1 MEPIRT
7 TRQGAVRGRLV
18 TDDVA
23 AFLGIPFAAPPF
35 GEARFRAPG
44 PATPWDGVRNALSYG
59 PGVPR
64 APYVPPFD
72 VLLPDDGPQGEDCLN
87 LNVWTPHPA
96 SGGGLPV
103 MVWIHGG
110 AFANGSGSA
119 SGYDGTAFARDGVVY
134 VSINYRLGAD
144 GFLRLPDRPDNRG
157 LLDQIAALEWVRD
170 NIDAFGGDPG
180 QVTVF
185 GESAGAMSIGALLS
199 MPRAR
204 GLFRRAILQSGAA
217 HHFLRPASADLITA
231 RLAEKLGIE
240 ATAEE
245 FAAVP
250 LEALLPAQAEL
261 RGEIGARPD
270 PALWGEAA
278 LNMMPFEPVLDELP
292 LPSAECDVDFM
303 TGSNLEEYR
312 LFLVPTRRLDVLSQ
326 DRLRA
331 ATTAYGLDPDKTLP
345 VYAGNRPDA
354 SPGELFDAVT
364 TDWFYRIPALRVA
377 EAVPGTHVYEF
388 ARRSPAVGGRLG
400 ACHASELA
408 YVFDR
413 LDDPTYAPIIGD
425 QPWQPLADAMHSA
438 WVAFAKTGDPG
449 WAPYDR
455 ETRTTRVFDTVSGV
469 ESDPR
474 AEERAL
480 WEGVR

>member
-7 TRQGAVRGRLV
+7 THQGAVRGRLV
-18 TDDVA
+18 AEDVA
-23 AFLGIPFAAPPF
+23 AFLGIPYAAPPF
-35 GEARFRAPG
+35 GEARFHAPG
-44 PATPWDGVRNALSYG
+44 PAAPWDGVRDALSCG
-59 PGVPR
+59 ASVPR
-64 APYVPPFD
+64 ARYAPPFD
-72 VLLPDDGPQGEDCLN
+72 VLIPDEAPQGEDCLN

-96 SGGGLPV
+96 PGGGLPV

-110 AFANGSGSA
+110 AFANGSGSVSA
-119 SGYDGTAFARDGVVY
+119 YDGSAFARDGVVY

-170 NIDAFGGDPG
+170 NIEAFGGDPG

-217 HHFLRPASADLITA
+217 HHFLRPASAELITA
-231 RLAEKLGIE
+231 RLAEKLGIG

-250 LEALLPAQAEL
+250 LDTLLPAQAEL

-270 PALWGEAA
+270 PAVWGEAA

-292 LPSAECDVDFM
+292 LPGADCGVQFL
-303 TGSNLEEYR
+303 TGSNREEYR
-312 LFLVPTRRLDVLSQ
+312 LFLVPTERLDVLPQ
-326 DRLRA
+326 AKLRT
-331 ATTAYGLDPDKTLP
+331 ATAAYGLDPDKALP
-345 VYAGNRPDA
+345 VYAERRPGA
-354 SPGELFDAVT
+354 VPGELFDAVT

-377 EAVPGTHVYEF
+377 ESVPGSYVYEF
-388 ARRSPAVGGRLG
+388 ARRSPALGGRLG

-413 LDDPTYAPIIGD
+413 LDDPTYAPMLGERPP
-425 QPWQPLADAMHSA
+425 QSLADAMHGA
-438 WVAFAKTGDPG
+438 WVDFAKTGDPG

-455 ETRTTRVFDTVSGV
+455 QTRATMVFGTVPSV
-469 ESDPR
+469 ENDLR
-474 AEERAL
+474 GEERAL

>member
-7 TRQGAVRGRLV
+7 THQGAVRGRLV
-18 TDDVA
+18 ADDVA

-44 PATPWDGVRNALSYG
+44 PAAPWDGVREALSYG
-59 PGVPR
+59 ASVPR
-64 APYVPPFD
+64 APYAPPFD
-72 VLLPDDGPQGEDCLN
+72 ALIPDDGPQGEDCLN
-87 LNVWTPHPA
+87 LNIWTPHPA
-96 SGGGLPV
+96 SGGLPV
-103 MVWIHGG
+103 MVWMHGG
-110 AFANGSGSA
+110 AFANGSGATSA
-119 SGYDGTAFARDGVVY
+119 YDGSTFARDGVVY

-170 NIDAFGGDPG
+170 NIEAFGGDPG

-231 RLAEKLGIE
+231 RLAERLGIE

-250 LEALLPAQAEL
+250 LDALLPAQAGL

-292 LPSAECDVDFM
+292 LPAADCGVELL
-303 TGSNLEEYR
+303 TGSNREEYR
-312 LFLVPTRRLDVLSQ
+312 LFLVPTERLDVLP
-326 DRLRA
+326 RAKLRTVTA
-331 ATTAYGLDPDKTLP
+331 AYGLDPDTALP
-345 VYAGNRPDA
+345 VYAARRPDA
-354 SPGELFDAVT
+354 VPGELFDAVT

-377 EAVPGTHVYEF
+377 EAVPGSYVYEF
-388 ARRSPAVGGRLG
+388 ARRSPALGGRLG
-400 ACHASELA
+400 ASHASELG

-413 LDDPTYAPIIGD
+413 LDDPAYAPILGEKPP
-425 QPWQPLADAMHSA
+425 QSLADAMHGA

-455 ETRTTRVFDTVSGV
+455 ETRTTMVFDTVPSV
-469 ESDPR
+469 ESDLR
-474 AEERAL
+474 GEERAL

>member
-35 GEARFRAPG
+35 GEARFRAPA
-44 PATPWDGVRNALSYG
+44 PALPWDGVRDALSYG
-59 PGVPR
+59 VSMPR
-64 APYVPPFD
+64 APYAPPFD
-72 VLLPDDGPQGEDCLN
+72 TLIPDDGPQDEDCLN
-87 LNVWTPHPA
+87 LNIWSPHPA
-96 SGGGLPV
+96 PGGGLPV

-119 SGYDGTAFARDGVVY
+119 SSYDGSAFARDGVVY

-144 GFLRLPDRPDNRG
+144 GFLKLEDRPDNRG

-170 NIDAFGGDPG
+170 NIEAFGGDPR

-185 GESAGAMSIGALLS
+185 GESAGAMSIGALLAQ
-199 MPRAR
+199 PRAR

-217 HHFLRPASADLITA
+217 HHFLRPASARLITA

-250 LEALLPAQAEL
+250 LERLLPAQAEL

-278 LNMMPFEPVLDELP
+278 LNMMPFEPVLDELAP
-292 LPSAECDVDFM
+292 PAADCGVEFLV
-303 TGSNLEEYR
+303 GSNREEYR
-312 LFLVPTRRLDVLSQ
+312 LFLVPTERIDVLPQSKL
-326 DRLRA
+326 RL
-331 ATTAYGLDPDKTLP
+331 ATAAYGLDPDKALP
-345 VYAGNRPDA
+345 VYADRRPDA
-354 SPGELFDAVT
+354 VPGELFDAVT

-377 EAVPGTHVYEF
+377 ESVPGSYVYEF
-388 ARRSPAVGGRLG
+388 ARRSPAHDGRLG

-413 LDDPTYAPIIGD
+413 LDDPAYAPMLG
-425 QPWQPLADAMHSA
+425 PRPAQPLADAMHGA

-449 WAPYDR
+449 WAPYDAER
-455 ETRTTRVFDTVSGV
+455 RTTRIFDTAPSV
-469 ESDPR
+469 ECDPR
-474 AEERAL
+474 GDERAL

>member
-18 TDDVA
+18 ADDVA

-35 GEARFRAPG
+35 GEARFRAPA
-44 PATPWDGVRNALSYG
+44 PAASWDGVRNALSYG
-59 PGVPR
+59 PSVPR
-64 APYVPPFD
+64 APYAPPFD

-119 SGYDGTAFARDGVVY
+119 SGYDGSAFARDGVVY

-231 RLAEKLGIE
+231 RLAGKLGIG

-261 RGEIGARPD
+261 RGEIGACPD

-292 LPSAECDVDFM
+292 LPSADCGVELM

-331 ATTAYGLDPDKTLP
+331 ATTAYGLDPDKALP
-345 VYAGNRPDA
+345 VYARNRPDA

-364 TDWFYRIPALRVA
+364 TDWFYRIPALRLA
-377 EAVPGTHVYEF
+377 EAVPGSHVYEF
-388 ARRSPAVGGRLG
+388 ARRSPAADGRLG

-413 LDDPTYAPIIGD
+413 LDDPTYAPILGEK
-425 QPWQPLADAMHSA
+425 PFQPLADAMHSA

-455 ETRTTRVFDTVSGV
+455 ETRATQVFDDVCGV
-469 ESDPR
+469 EPDPR